1 MTSISRNHKNNLFGI
16 KKALCGT
23 DFGAF
28 YEPEIHPK

>member
-1 MTSISRNHKNNLFGI
+1 MTSISRNHKNNLVDI

-28 YEPEIHPK
+28 YESKIHPK